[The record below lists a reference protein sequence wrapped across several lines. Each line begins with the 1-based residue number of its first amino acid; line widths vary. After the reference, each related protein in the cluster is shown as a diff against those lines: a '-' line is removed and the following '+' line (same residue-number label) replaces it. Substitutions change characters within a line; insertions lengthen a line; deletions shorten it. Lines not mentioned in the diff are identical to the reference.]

1 LLFTLFNYFVEY
13 NNNNCCGVSA
23 LEEQQLGQALHR
35 ASAASLPSAALRAQG
50 GAMESNAMAR
60 AAGIYW
66 RPVLTLSSVEYR
78 LTEISMSIGAD

>member
-1 LLFTLFNYFVEY
+1 LLFTLFDFFVEY

-23 LEEQQLGQALHR
+23 LDKQQLGQHSIA
-35 ASAASLPSAALRAQG
+35 ASAASLPSTALRAQG
-50 GAMESNAMAR
+50 GAMERNDMAR

-78 LTEISMSIGAD
+78 LSEISMSIGTD